1 MPGYRVFTDTLLG
14 CCLSSEPYAAFSSHD
29 LKTVLARVTAYKNQY
44 LFCDTSIAAMQ
55 KVVNSHPDWF
65 LFETESSVAKT
76 HPEEPL
82 PMRYLCFGVEDKLIQ
97 IFMDTAKS
105 YLWQKAKDTA
115 DEFFSKSTGT
125 EVKEIYDS
133 KDRYLAIPEAGTSEP
148 VWILKKNGTIL
159 PAAKEEAATS
169 DMVCLYRKEKSPAAD
184 NQPVPTDS
192 TSMAQTL
199 SRHTEKLDSEK
210 KKQDIRQA
218 NAFLQEKDTI
228 IP

>member
-1 MPGYRVFTDTLLG
+1 
-14 CCLSSEPYAAFSSHD
+14 
-29 LKTVLARVTAYKNQY
+29 
-44 LFCDTSIAAMQ
+44 
-55 KVVNSHPDWF
+55 
-65 LFETESSVAKT
+65 
-76 HPEEPL
+76 
-82 PMRYLCFGVEDKLIQ
+82 MRYLCFGVEDRLIQ

-105 YLWQKAKDTA
+105 YLQQKAHDAA
-115 DEFFSKSTGT
+115 DKYFTQRAGT
-125 EVKEIYDS
+125 VARGIYDV
-133 KDRYLAIPEAGTSEP
+133 KDRYLAIPEADTSKP

-159 PAAKEEAATS
+159 PAEKEEAATS
-169 DMVCLYRKEKSPAAD
+169 DMVCLYRKEKGPAAN

-199 SRHTEKLDSEK
+199 SRHTGKLNSEK